1 MGAIARLRITVD
13 EVAFDHGG
21 VMARHRP
28 GGERGQIDAELR
40 AVAKARRRAGVGTAA
55 TDAPVER
62 YVAALD
68 RLGRQLGEHFLA
80 GDAGAALGAAL
91 GAQEAL
97 RLAVEVEDPA
107 LADLPWELTVPPG
120 ESESFALDRRLQ
132 VFRTVPA
139 RSQVAAVPTAGP
151 LRILAVVA
159 SPERGDDERLDY
171 EAEVDRLLSA
181 TDPAV
186 HGSQGAEFEKLEWGS
201 LAGIEA
207 KLRTGAFHVLHVTAH
222 AGPGVLVLEDDEGYP
237 DYVSTA
243 RFASALLSSGH
254 VPPLVVL
261 SACSTGS
268 GMKTSSEDSDE
279 FKGMARGLLQHG
291 VPTVLAMTATV
302 SDLYATELAGM
313 FYQLL
318 AADSAVDP
326 LTALTQARQ
335 GLEQAREQGDRT
347 APGRAQVE
355 WWVPTLFTGA
365 DPGPLYMPAEGP
377 VPQRAARIPFVGRR
391 AELRTLGRVLKSHEP
406 HIMLHG
412 LGGSGV
418 RSLANA
424 LAERLPGAPRIV
436 RVRCDRGVGGVLDS
450 IADALDLVPWQ
461 GVGSWFRY
469 LDTIWPAL
477 QYGPVL
483 LLANVPDA
491 VLLPPAAPGEADWLL
506 ADQQLA
512 WFFTTWTQL
521 TPTTPLVLTARRRF
535 ALPGTPR
542 MHRHQVGPL
551 HPVEARLLARRLS
564 TLDANAQTR
573 VLQAVGG
580 HPGIYHQVAMRASQG
595 LPAGSGEVDRLVESA
610 IDEAAD
616 AAGLTHL
623 AMDTDWRLL
632 LDAAVFEVPVG
643 ADAFEALDSGIPLG
657 TVLDRLCAAGLVAR
671 ADDRYLVDRWVA
683 GVLLRGRPA
692 DAVEAHR
699 RAAAYWRRDDE
710 PGTPAAAL
718 LQARRLDASTLLR
731 ARHHLNAAGE
741 LHEALLVNDQLCRAL
756 ADFGWWSQ
764 AHFLYKD
771 ARGWVPLGSADAARI
786 ERGIG
791 DLWVLAGDDTTAQR
805 YFDRALATF
814 RRVGHEAEIVG
825 TLRRLG
831 VLAIRNGEKSE
842 GQKLLDQARARGE
855 ELGAAHG
862 IADTYRYLGLADL
875 KQKRYTEAE
884 TLLRRA
890 LARYEA
896 EQDHR
901 SACLVHIDIGDLY
914 RSRGQW
920 HEATVAYE
928 NAASIAIAHPSVS
941 FASAGLIHQ
950 RLGGLAVDKGQIRE
964 AEKYYDS
971 ALEMQKTTY
980 DLPGQARTY
989 RMMAALYRHEDNYES
1004 AVAALDEALDLAED
1018 IDDDQTRV
1026 EGLAELADLYR
1037 WEGMH
1042 DDAIVAAVRAF
1053 QVARGSAASGAIW
1066 EPLSVLNDVREK
1078 IGARQFDESLRTA
1091 TDTATL
1097 KQLRMWLRR
1106 HRRWLA
1112 PSRRDWTVR
1121 GLLALAMIEERN
1133 KPRRLLDN
1141 IQRQM
1146 TGYLAELTRPMFAL
1160 AVVTAVGVLIT
1171 GATLRYTGLPE
1182 ALKALLFV
1190 ALAGVEVAGAAH
1202 RATVLRGL
1210 RRAPNWFV
1218 ATISQPVAPL
1228 AGLVSWLV
1236 GLASLKAGLSPVP
1249 NVLLPLL
1256 YPRWK
1261 WPWSDFRWWP
1271 MRFGGIQ
1278 EFGVTEFVQLGGY
1291 WLLMLLAFMA
1301 CAVIGARLRTGQP
1314 LTRPE
1319 QLRPT
1324 SPRRW
1329 FRNLAIDATL
1339 ETVADD
1345 RRRGDTPERQLDG
1358 RRRLIQSA
1366 AKAQRLGLTSKAVD
1380 ALVVAYDIDGHAS
1393 KWSTVREA
1401 VHELAARMG
1410 ESTEAVMGTA
1420 SPIQV
1425 LDLLGQA
1432 IEHEPVR
1439 ARAALAAYCT
1449 HLSVTGLARRDLDHH
1464 HVLEVAE
1471 RAVELYSELIP
1482 TNVKWFRPFA
1492 AIASADAAKVFHA
1505 TGSTDHAIECLRFAI
1520 TTLREHG
1527 WDAFWWRTEL
1537 LRLQVELARSF
1548 IALHRTSEGINVV
1561 HEMLADINQYFT
1573 GPGEQLPAELGAAVN
1588 ELREWADGVDSANR
1602 PPDEGPR

>member
-1 MGAIARLRITVD
+1 MGVPARLRITVD
-13 EVAFDHGG
+13 EVAFEHGG

-40 AVAKARRRAGVGTAA
+40 AVAKARRRAGASTAA

-68 RLGRQLGEHFLA
+68 RLGRRLGEHFLA

-91 GAQEAL
+91 RAGETL
-97 RLAVEVEDPA
+97 RLAVEVDDPA
-107 LADLPWELTVPPG
+107 LADLPWEMTVLPG

-139 RSQVAAVPTAGP
+139 RSQAAAPTAGP

-159 SPERGDDERLDY
+159 SPELGDDKRLDY

-186 HGSQGAEFEKLEWGS
+186 HGGQGAEFEREEWGS
-201 LAGIEA
+201 LAAIEA
-207 KLRTGAFHVLHVTAH
+207 RLRTGPFHVLHVTAH
-222 AGPGVLVLEDDEGYP
+222 AGPGVLVLEDDEGNP

-268 GMKTSSEDSDE
+268 TAKTGIEDSDE

-302 SDLYATELAGM
+302 SDLYATELEGM

-318 AADSAVDP
+318 AADPAVDP

-335 GLEQAREQGDRT
+335 DLEQAREQADRT
-347 APGRAQVE
+347 APGQAQVE

-365 DPGPLYMPAEGP
+365 DPGPLYMPAERP
-377 VPQRAARIPFVGRR
+377 VPQRTARIPFVGRR

-412 LGGSGV
+412 VGGSGV
-418 RSLANA
+418 RSLANG
-424 LAERLPGAPRIV
+424 LAERLPGGPRIV

-469 LDTIWPAL
+469 LDTIWPAI
-477 QYGPVL
+477 QHGPVL

-491 VLLPPAAPGEADWLL
+491 ALLPPAAPGEADWLL

-521 TPTTPLVLTARRRF
+521 TPTMPLVLTAHRRF

-551 HPVEARLLARRLS
+551 HPVEARLLARRMS

-580 HPGIYHQVAMRASQG
+580 HPGIYHQVAVRASQA
-595 LPAGSGEVDRLVESA
+595 LPEGNDEVGRLVEA
-610 IDEAAD
+610 VIDETAD
-616 AAGLTHL
+616 AAGLTQL
-623 AMDTDWRLL
+623 AMDADRRLL
-632 LDAAVFEVPVG
+632 LDVAVFKVPVG
-643 ADAFEALDSGIPLG
+643 ADAFTAPNSRGRID
-657 TVLDRLCAAGLVAR
+657 TALDRLCAAGLVAR

-683 GVLLRGRPA
+683 GLLLRMWPA
-692 DAVEAHR
+692 DAADAHR
-699 RAAAYWRRDDE
+699 RAAAFWRRDE
-710 PGTPAAAL
+710 QPASLADIL
-718 LQARRLDASTLLR
+718 LQAR
-731 ARHHLNAAGE
+731 HHLKAAGE
-741 LHEALLVNDQLCRAL
+741 LGEALLVNNQACRAL
-756 ADFGWWSQ
+756 ADLGQWSEAQ
-764 AHFLYKD
+764 RHYKT
-771 ARGWVPLGSADAARI
+771 AQGWVDPASADAARI

-791 DLWVLAGDDTTAQR
+791 DLWVLAGDDTVAQR
-805 YFDRALATF
+805 HFDRSLAMF
-814 RRVGHEAEIVG
+814 RRVGDEAEIVG
-825 TLRRLG
+825 TLSRLG
-831 VLAIRNGEKSE
+831 VLAIRNGEESE

-855 ELGAAHG
+855 ELGATLG
-862 IADTYRYLGLADL
+862 IADTYRYIGLADL
-875 KQKRYTEAE
+875 KRKRHTEAE
-884 TLLRRA
+884 AQLRRA
-890 LARYEA
+890 LARYEV

-914 RSRGQW
+914 LSLDLQ
-920 HEATVAYE
+920 HEAGVAYGY
-928 NAASIAIAHPSVS
+928 AQSITDAHPSVA
-941 FASAGLIHQ
+941 FATFGLISQ
-950 RLGGLAVDKGQIRE
+950 RLGGLAADMGMLDD
-964 AEKYYDS
+964 AEKCYRM
-971 ALEMQKTTY
+971 ALEIQRATK

-989 RMMAALYRHEDNYES
+989 RMMAALYRHQDSYES

-1018 IDDDQTRV
+1018 VDDDQTRV

-1037 WEGMH
+1037 WQGRH
-1042 DDAIVAAVRAF
+1042 DDALDTAVRAF
-1053 QVARGSAASGAIW
+1053 KVSLGSAAPFAI
-1066 EPLSVLNDVREK
+1066 EQPLDVLNEVREE
-1078 IGARQFDESLRTA
+1078 IGTRQFDESLRTA
-1091 TDTATL
+1091 TDAATL
-1097 KQLRMWLRR
+1097 RQLRTWLRR
-1106 HRRWLA
+1106 HRRMYA
-1112 PSRRDWTVR
+1112 SSRREVTPRRV
-1121 GLLALAMIEERN
+1121 LAIVMMAERN
-1133 KPRRLLDN
+1133 KPQRLLAN
-1141 IQRQM
+1141 FQRQI
-1146 TGYLAELTRPMFAL
+1146 TGYLAELTRSTFAF
-1160 AVVTAVGVLIT
+1160 AVVTAVGALMTGVL
-1171 GATLRYTGLPE
+1171 LRHTGLPE
-1182 ALKALLFV
+1182 ALKALLCM
-1190 ALAGVEVAGAAH
+1190 ALAGVEAAGAAH

-1218 ATISQPVAPL
+1218 ATISQPVARL
-1228 AGLVSWLV
+1228 AGLVSWLI

-1249 NVLLPLL
+1249 NVLRPLL
-1256 YPRWK
+1256 YPRWNP
-1261 WPWSDFRWWP
+1261 PWSDFHWWP
-1271 MRFGGIQ
+1271 FRFGGLQ
-1278 EFGVTEFVQLGGY
+1278 EFGVTEFVQLGGFT
-1291 WLLMLLAFMA
+1291 LLMLLAFMA
-1301 CAVIGARLRTGQP
+1301 CAAIGARLRTGQP
-1314 LTRPE
+1314 LIWPAH
-1319 QLRPT
+1319 LRPT
-1324 SPRRW
+1324 SPRRA
-1329 FRNLAIDATL
+1329 FRNMEIDITL
-1339 ETVADD
+1339 KRSEEA
-1345 RRRGDTPERQLDG
+1345 RRDGTPESRLEWQ
-1358 RRRLIQSA
+1358 RMLIQSA
-1366 AKAQRLGLTSKAVD
+1366 TKARRVGLTSKAVD
-1380 ALVVAYDIDGHAS
+1380 ALIVAYDIDGHAS

-1401 VHELAARMG
+1401 VHELATRMG
-1410 ESTEAVMGTA
+1410 ESTETVMGA
-1420 SPIQV
+1420 APPIQV

-1449 HLSVTGLARRDLDHH
+1449 HLSLTRLSRRDLDHH
-1464 HVLEVAE
+1464 QVLEVAE
-1471 RAVELYSELIP
+1471 RAVKLYSELIP

-1492 AIASADAAKVFHA
+1492 AIASADAAEVFHA
-1505 TGSTDHAIECLRFAI
+1505 AGSADDAIECLRFAI

-1527 WDAFWWRTEL
+1527 WDVFWWRADL
-1537 LRLQVELARSF
+1537 VRFQVELARSF
-1548 IALHRTSEGINVV
+1548 IALHRTSEGTNVV

-1573 GPGEQLPAELGAAVN
+1573 GPGEQLPADLGAAVN
-1588 ELREWADGVDSANR
+1588 ELRDWADGVDSANR
-1602 PPDEGPR
+1602 PADEGPR